1 MPTARA
7 VVPEVTHIER
17 REFVVVGGGLLGLAA
32 SRALGLAGRDVVCL
46 EQARVGHEWSGSKGN
61 SRAFRYNYDEPK
73 LNAMV
78 AAAERAWRELED
90 ASGQRILQ
98 AHPFLSVGE
107 GLPGYAAGLAAAG
120 AKAEYLT
127 AADVA
132 RRFPAVAMAGP
143 AVHEPTAGMLRA
155 DRARDALRATMH
167 AELREDTEVTAVR
180 DGPGAVRIETSGGD
194 IEAAGAVICAGPG
207 TAPLLR
213 GMGLE
218 YRVVTGLQQV
228 VYLDAGPAA
237 EPAGGPRPAV
247 VQRFTAGHGAPAW
260 YTAAAFPA
268 GTRHGADP
276 GWPAVP
282 GDADYEQLYG
292 LPVTAS
298 GAHGMYKFGVRHSG
312 LGVRYRSDPLAPDSV
327 VTRQLIA
334 AAGTLLRGVGTEPR
348 LVERC
353 VLDYTA
359 DLRFVIDRVGR
370 VVVGAGTSGHGFKF
384 GPLLGSVLA
393 GLATGAAPRWDLAG
407 FSLARAA
414 IAGRPGRRPKGGSP
428 VAAQDGGRR

>member
-1 MPTARA
+1 M
-7 VVPEVTHIER
+7 
-17 REFVVVGGGLLGLAA
+17 VVGGGLLGLAA

-61 SRAFRYNYDEPK
+61 SRAFRYNYDEPR

-98 AHPFLSVGE
+98 AHPFLNVGE
-107 GLPGYAAGLAAAG
+107 GLPRYAAGLAAAG

-132 RRFPAVAMAGP
+132 RRFPALATAGP
-143 AVHEPTAGMLRA
+143 AVLEPTAGMLRA

-180 DGPGAVRIETSGGD
+180 DGPGAVRIDTVGGA

-218 YRVVTGLQQV
+218 YRITTGLQQV
-228 VYLDAGPAA
+228 VYLDAAPPA
-237 EPAGGPRPAV
+237 EPAGGPWPAV
-247 VQRFTAGHGAPAW
+247 VQRFTAGPGAPAW
-260 YTAAAFPA
+260 YTPAAFPV
-268 GTRHGADP
+268 GTRRGDP

-292 LPVTAS
+292 LPLPAS
-298 GAHGMYKFGVRHSG
+298 ATHGMYKFGVRHSG
-312 LGVRYRSDPLAPDSV
+312 LGVRYRSDPLDPDPA

-334 AAGTLLRGVGTEPR
+334 AAGTLLHGVGTEPR

-359 DLRFVIDRVGR
+359 DLKFVIDRVGR

-393 GLATGAAPRWDLAG
+393 GLAIGAAPRWDLAG
-407 FSLARAA
+407 FSLARTA
-414 IAGRPGRRPKGGSP
+414 IAGPKGRRQKGGSP
-428 VAAQDGGRR
+428 VAPQDGGPR

>member
-1 MPTARA
+1 
-7 VVPEVTHIER
+7 VVI
-17 REFVVVGGGLLGLAA
+17 GGGLLGLAA

-61 SRAFRYNYDEPK
+61 SRALRYNYGEPG

-78 AAAERAWRELED
+78 AAAERGWRDLED
-90 ASGQRILQ
+90 ASGQRILEP
-98 AHPFLSVGE
+98 HPFLSFGE
-107 GLPGYAAGLAAAG
+107 GVTGYAEGLRAAG
-120 AKAEYLT
+120 AEAQYLT
-127 AADVA
+127 ADEVA

-143 AVHEPTAGMLRA
+143 AVLEPTAGMLRA

-180 DGPGAVRIETSGGD
+180 DGAGAVLIETAGGA

-228 VYLDAGPAA
+228 VYLDAAP
-237 EPAGGPRPAV
+237 PSAGGPWPAV
-247 VQRFTAGHGAPAW
+247 VQRLTA
-260 YTAAAFPA
+260 
-268 GTRHGADP
+268 
-276 GWPAVP
+276 
-282 GDADYEQLYG
+282 DADTAQLYG
-292 LPVTAS
+292 LPVPGSA
-298 GAHGMYKFGVRHSG
+298 MYKFGVTHSG
-312 LGVRYRSDPLAPDSV
+312 LGVRYRTDPLDPDPA
-327 VTRQLIA
+327 VTSRLIA
-334 AAGTLLRGVGTEPR
+334 AAGTLVRGVGTEPR

-359 DLRFVIDRVGR
+359 DLRFVLDRVGR

-393 GLATGAAPRWDLAG
+393 GLATGAEPGWDLAG
-407 FSLARAA
+407 FSLARTA
-414 IAGRPGRRPKGGSP
+414 IAGRPGRQKGGRP
-428 VAAQDGGRR
+428 VAVQDGGRR